1 MKKFYFI
8 YLVLFLLTV
17 TLHPQQQYDSTAN
30 THINYHRTSDNQQ
43 PTSYSQ
49 QPKEQVFP
57 LGYGTKYLG
66 KITTGTG
73 VWTKLNPM
81 IPKVDYI
88 GVFFMNPDTGWACGD
103 SGVIIKTT
111 NGGQDWSI
119 AETPVNNVLLKI
131 HSYNGQ
137 VVIATGYDGIILRSS
152 DGGETFEQIYS
163 GVGLEVDLW
172 GVQML
177 NDTLGWVCGMYQ
189 TLLKTTDGGLTWQ
202 FVTLSLNLHYWSIDF
217 LNEQFGFIA
226 ASDSKILRTTNG
238 GTVWQQY
245 IAGNQSGAFY
255 TVDVIDTLH
264 VAAAGAYGKNVYSSD
279 GGISW
284 VQNTRIYGWNKV
296 TCISFINADTGYVIG
311 IGGNWAIRKTTNR
324 GESWF
329 ESDTITSEWGLELL
343 PGGVGY
349 AVGTGLKMYKTTGG
363 YDNWERLFFTD
374 NLNDVYFTSEHK
386 GFIIIR
392 NPLKLYKT
400 TNSGIDWDSIPGA
413 PGGSNLLFL
422 DSLTGF
428 IGGVTIFK
436 TTDGGENWYP
446 DGTTGSEAK
455 IFFINSTTGWAISNS
470 LIYKTTDVGETWTVQ
485 LSQPP
490 DNFTSIFF
498 VDSLNGWA
506 TNRYIWQTTD
516 GGNNWI
522 ERTDIP
528 ILYSNDVYFT
538 DIDTG
543 FVIESPYL
551 YKTTDSG
558 NTWTTQLNSDYIIRT
573 FGWLSKSHGF
583 IIGDGMY
590 ETTDTGSTW
599 NEILELRNV
608 GLRKFQSPTEF
619 LGYSVGNT
627 GLIYKYLDTSYV
639 PVELTSFKGYLKEN
653 KIVLE
658 WQTASE
664 LNNEGFIIEKSKDK
678 IEWKPIGFAKGY
690 GTTTGKNK
698 YQFYDYNLD
707 NVRNYYRLKQ
717 IDYDG
722 TYKFSN
728 IVEISYSI
736 TSFNLSQNYPNPF
749 NPSTIIKY
757 SIVKKGEVKLT
768 IYDIL
773 GREVSVLVN
782 EVKDPGYYEVNF
794 NASNLASGV
803 YFYRLV
809 AGSFV
814 STHKMLLLK

>member
-8 YLVLFLLTV
+8 YLALFLLTI
-17 TLHPQQQYDSTAN
+17 TLYPQQQNDTTGN
-30 THINYHRTSDNQQ
+30 THRNYRRTSDSQP
-43 PTSYSQ
+43 PTSYYQ

-57 LGYGTKYLG
+57 LGYGTNHLG
-66 KITTGTG
+66 KVTTGTG
-73 VWTKLNPM
+73 VWTELNPKV
-81 IPKVDYI
+81 PRVDYLGI
-88 GVFFMNPDTGWACGD
+88 GFANKDTGWAVGA
-103 SGVIIKTT
+103 
-111 NGGQDWSI
+111 NGALI
-119 AETPVNNVLLKI
+119 
-131 HSYNGQ
+131 
-137 VVIATGYDGIILRSS
+137 
-152 DGGETFEQIYS
+152 
-163 GVGLEVDLW
+163 
-172 GVQML
+172 
-177 NDTLGWVCGMYQ
+177 
-189 TLLKTTDGGLTWQ
+189 KTTDGGESWQ
-202 FVTLSLNLHYWSIDF
+202 RVFTPGYTSDYWWIDF
-217 LNEQFGFIA
+217 LNENYGFIA
-226 ASDSKILRTTNG
+226 ANGKVLRTTDG
-238 GTVWQQY
+238 GNNWEIIQ
-245 IAGNQSGAFY
+245 AGDGYPLFSI
-255 TVDVIDTLH
+255 DVIDSLH
-264 VAAAGAYGKNVYSSD
+264 IAAGGYGGTGYPAKNIYSSD
-279 GGISW
+279 GGYSW
-284 VQNTRIYGWNKV
+284 VINGGSLPMSEIN
-296 TCISFINADTGYVIG
+296 CIKYINIDTGYVVMTYFG
-311 IGGNWAIRKTTNR
+311 LYKTTDR
-324 GESWF
+324 GESWTHLSGIGDY
-329 ESDTITSEWGLELL
+329 ELEIF
-343 PGGVGY
+343 PEENTGY
-349 AVGTGLKMYKTTGG
+349 NAGAGLKIYKAEGNL
-363 YDNWERLFFTD
+363 DVWSKLIINTD
-374 NLNDVYFTSEHK
+374 FADVYFTTEQK
-386 GFIIIR
+386 GFAISSGVNGI
-392 NPLKLYKT
+392 LFKT
-400 TNSGIDWDSIPGA
+400 ENGGTDWQVVSGA
-413 PGGSNLLFL
+413 PGGGDILFL

-428 IGGVTIFK
+428 IAGSDSKIYKTTDGGESWYATNGVPNIIAKIDFINSSVGWAAGGFVIIK
-436 TTDGGENWYP
+436 TTDGGENW
-446 DGTTGSEAK
+446 
-455 IFFINSTTGWAISNS
+455 
-470 LIYKTTDVGETWTVQ
+470 ETQIT
-485 LSQPP
+485 LPA
-490 DNFTSIFF
+490 DHFTSIFMI
-498 VDSLNGWA
+498 DSLNGWA
-506 TNRYIWQTTD
+506 TSRYVWQTTD
-516 GGNNWI
+516 GGENWI
-522 ERTDIP
+522 QILDITSEP
-528 ILYSNDVYFT
+528 YNDVYFT

-757 SIVKKGEVKLT
+757 SIVKKGEVKLM